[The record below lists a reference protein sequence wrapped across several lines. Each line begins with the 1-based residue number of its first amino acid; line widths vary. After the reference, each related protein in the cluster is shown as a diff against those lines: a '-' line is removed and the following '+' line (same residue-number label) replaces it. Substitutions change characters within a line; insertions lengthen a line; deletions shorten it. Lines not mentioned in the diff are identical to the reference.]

1 VRRANREV
9 EDRSPMTRQPEP
21 NPNLDPAPIA
31 MEGAYRRALETARVR
46 LIIVGLLFA
55 LACVGVCARLA
66 EIATFRDAEIRQ
78 ARLAGFAVPKAARAD
93 IVDRN
98 GELLTT
104 SLTGYTLEANV
115 PEIEKRDPAAIARR
129 LAPLLP
135 KLDEAEVLRRLTRP
149 VKFAPIER
157 QLTPRQMA
165 AIREL
170 GIPGLDFKA
179 EEQRVHLHGKLL
191 AHIAGYT
198 DIDGNGIA
206 GVEKTLD
213 SMLRQ
218 ADAPVALSIDLRL
231 QHILHRELAA
241 SIDTFKAIGGAGI
254 IMDAQSGEVL
264 ASVSLPDYDP
274 NSPAVATDVEK
285 FNRVTLGVYELGST
299 FKIFNTAM
307 ALESGRVELFE
318 RFDATHKLRVG
329 NHVIDDYRGEYK
341 WMNVA
346 EIFEHSSN
354 IGSAL
359 IAMQAGRDTQRAFF
373 ERIGFTKPLAFE
385 LPERGWPLVPHP
397 WRDINAMTISY
408 GHGISVT
415 PLHLVRAV
423 AAMVNGGTLPETT
436 LLKQTSENHPH
447 PRIISPQTSDT
458 IRKLM
463 RLVVESG
470 TGTKAAV
477 PGYLVGG
484 KTGTAEKIVAR
495 GYSRNARI
503 SSFVAAFPMN
513 APRYVVFAMLDE
525 PKGTRE
531 TAGFATGGWTAA
543 PLVRRVIAAMG
554 PALGIEP
561 VDEQADE
568 IRNAL
573 KIAPPS
579 LAEARGQLAAY

>member
-1 VRRANREV
+1 
-9 EDRSPMTRQPEP
+9 MTNPADVQTQP
-21 NPNLDPAPIA
+21 PAAIA

-46 LIIVGLLFA
+46 MIIVGLLFG
-55 LACVGVCARLA
+55 LACIGVCLRLA
-66 EIATFRDAEIRQ
+66 EIATFRDAETRQ
-78 ARLAGFAVPKAARAD
+78 ARAASFAAPKPSRAD

-98 GELLTT
+98 GALLTT
-104 SLTGYTLEANV
+104 TLTSYVLEANV
-115 PEIEKRDPAAIARR
+115 TAINARDPAAVARR
-129 LAPLLP
+129 LQPLLP
-135 KLDEAEVLRRLTRP
+135 KLSEAELLRRLTRP
-149 VKFAPIER
+149 AKFVQIER

-165 AIREL
+165 AIKEL
-170 GIPGLDFKA
+170 GIPGLEFQT
-179 EEQRVHLHGKLL
+179 EEQRVHLHGPLVS
-191 AHIAGYT
+191 HVIGYT
-198 DIDGNGIA
+198 DIDRNGIA
-206 GVEKTLD
+206 GIEKSLDTTLKQSD
-213 SMLRQ
+213 S
-218 ADAPVALSIDLRL
+218 PIALSIDLRL

-241 SIDTFKAIGGAGI
+241 SVREFKAIGGAGLV
-254 IMDAQSGEVL
+254 MDVHTGEVL

-274 NSPAVATDVEK
+274 NTQAIATDLEK

-307 ALESGRVELFE
+307 ALESGKVELFE

-329 NHVIDDYRGEYK
+329 NHVIDDYRGKYK

-359 IAMQAGRDTQRAFF
+359 MAMQAGRDTQRAFF
-373 ERIGFTKPLAFE
+373 EKIGFTKPLAFD
-385 LPERGWPLVPHP
+385 LPERGWPIVPLP

-423 AAMVNGGTLPETT
+423 SAMVNGGTLPEAT
-436 LLKQTSENHPH
+436 LLKRPAEKGPH

-495 GYSRNARI
+495 GYSQNARI

-543 PLVRRVIAAMG
+543 PLVGRVIAAMG
-554 PALGIEP
+554 PAMGIQP
-561 VDEQADE
+561 VDENTDE
-568 IRNAL
+568 IRNAMRL
-573 KIAPPS
+573 APPTV
-579 LAEARGQLAAY
+579 ADARGQLASY